1 MYRKRSED
9 SKFYIFMSEK
19 ERVGDEF
26 VLFSHV
32 KTERY
37 QMKLLGSSL
46 KANKRK
52 HFSIQHVI
60 KPQNSSKC
68 ACSAWAPEIMKLIE
82 ETFSKDYPTET
93 LNTFKNGDFT
103 TCLGDV

>member
-1 MYRKRSED
+1 M
-9 SKFYIFMSEK
+9 IA
-19 ERVGDEF
+19 
-26 VLFSHV
+26 LFSHI

-37 QMKLLGSSL
+37 QMKILGSSL

-60 KPQNSSKC
+60 KLQNSSKC

-82 ETFSKDYPTET
+82 ETFSKDYSTET
-93 LNTFKNGDFT
+93 SGSQRIIHIRRILWRSSR
-103 TCLGDV
+103 